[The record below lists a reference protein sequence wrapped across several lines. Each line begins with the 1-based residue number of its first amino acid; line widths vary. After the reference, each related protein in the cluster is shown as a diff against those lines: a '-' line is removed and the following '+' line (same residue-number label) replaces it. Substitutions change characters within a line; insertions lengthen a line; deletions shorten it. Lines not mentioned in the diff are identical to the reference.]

1 MGGTEGGGTS
11 GKNFDFFL
19 WSHGHGYVELVVAM
33 RLVLIKK
40 NEDENYYFHE
50 FSWRLLKLL
59 YTRKAITSVKVVT
72 ETATPAHKVI
82 MDQCLKRQ
90 GGSRW

>member
-33 RLVLIKK
+33 RLVLIKMRMK
-40 NEDENYYFHE
+40 MIIFMSFHGD
-50 FSWRLLKLL
+50 
-59 YTRKAITSVKVVT
+59 Y
-72 ETATPAHKVI
+72 
-82 MDQCLKRQ
+82 
-90 GGSRW
+90 